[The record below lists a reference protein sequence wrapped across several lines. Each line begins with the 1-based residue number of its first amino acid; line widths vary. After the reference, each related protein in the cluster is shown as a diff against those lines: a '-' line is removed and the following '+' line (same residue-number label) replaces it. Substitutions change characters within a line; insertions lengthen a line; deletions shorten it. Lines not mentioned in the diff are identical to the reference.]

1 MLRIG
6 VPDLSE
12 LSDLFD
18 LSDKGIQ
25 STRQGAI
32 QLAPGQGRSPKT
44 SGKKARYTSSTLVVA
59 QAYVE
64 NVARSAILA
73 HLNQMC

>member
-12 LSDLFD
+12 LSDSSD

-25 STRQGAI
+25 STRQGAT
-32 QLAPGQGRSPKT
+32 QLAPQSEGRPSP
-44 SGKKARYTSSTLVVA
+44 SPERLGGRG
-59 QAYVE
+59 
-64 NVARSAILA
+64 AIPPYLTTPCGSD
-73 HLNQMC
+73 NRV